1 MPTLPST
8 PFRYQL
14 LIDGRWVEA
23 SDGRRFSRESPAH
36 GVIVGGYNQGGL
48 GRELGRQAIEEFT
61 ELKTLALHI
70 GPRTNWWHL
79 PVGETV
85 GAP

>member
-1 MPTLPST
+1 M
-8 PFRYQL
+8 
-14 LIDGRWVEA
+14 
-23 SDGRRFSRESPAH
+23 
-36 GVIVGGYNQGGL
+36 IVGGYNQGGL